1 MLLVDR
7 IVENTAVIEDGDNR
21 FEVSRSELA
30 PDVKE
35 GDAVLFENGMYR
47 KDQSATEKRRQ
58 EIQKLQDSLWE

>member
-21 FEVSRSELA
+21 FEVPRSELA

-35 GDAVLFENGMYR
+35 GDAVLFENGVYR
-47 KDQSATEKRRQ
+47 KDPSATEKRRQ